1 MTQKPQS
8 MDEMLALSR
17 EQAMEI
23 DDFRY
28 GDAPSIKA
36 VTRHMVR
43 LLSKDLEWQG
53 RENSQS
59 LRGLWYSG
67 VKQVYQNLYPER
79 WGTDYYSES
88 ASRRFSQS
96 LSEHTSTLVKEGVLT
111 YRDLNI
117 VDDSRKREVVGTDR
131 VECDKILFV
140 EKEAKYRQLLP
151 IADVLGVSIVSGGGW
166 QATALIED
174 LANVLDSD
182 QSYSI
187 FVLTDFDPTGYQIAD
202 DFRRRARTLGIDIE
216 TVERVGIEPEQI
228 PEETL
233 EAEKFRVPVEN
244 DTDREW
250 LRDHGIEDDFGDPVF
265 GLELEAIGER
275 GSQAADFRR
284 VVVEALEPHPDKDR
298 RRHKDTNIETANVVG
313 RGVDELVDDITDGLV
328 TRLKEY
334 AVGVVKDDPAVTS
347 LSYRPEDDVVS
358 AGTHLSRAEDGVGDF
373 VPTPLLFADYTDAA
387 IDGEDSGPRP
397 DRGAQQRLLRD
408 ILVGEI
414 NDPDGDL
421 DIEDLIDL
429 DV

>member
-1 MTQKPQS
+1 MVYKPQT
-8 MDEMLALSR
+8 MDEMLSLSR
-17 EQAMEI
+17 EEVMEI
-23 DDFRY
+23 DDLRH

-36 VTRHMVR
+36 VTRHMVK
-43 LLSKDLEWQG
+43 LLAEDLQWQG

-96 LSEHTSTLVKEGVLT
+96 LSQHTSSLVKEGVLT

-117 VDDSRKREVVGTDR
+117 IDDSRKREVVTPDR
-131 VECDKILFV
+131 VEYDKILFV

-174 LANVLDSD
+174 LANVLESD
-182 QSYSI
+182 RSYSI
-187 FVLTDFDPTGYQIAD
+187 FVLTDFDPTGYQISD
-202 DFRRRARTLGIDIE
+202 DFRRRVQTLGINVE
-216 TVERVGIEPEQI
+216 RVERVGIEPGQI
-228 PEETL
+228 PQETL

-244 DTDREW
+244 DNDREW
-250 LRDHGIEDDFGDPVF
+250 LQEHGITDEYGEPAF
-265 GLELEAIGER
+265 GLELEAIGSR

-284 VVVEALEPHPDKDR
+284 VVVDALEPHLDKDR
-298 RRHKDTNIETANVVG
+298 RRNKDTNIETANTVAK
-313 RGVDELVDDITDGLV
+313 GVDGLVNQITESMV

-334 AVGVVKDDPAVTS
+334 AADVVEEDPAAHSV
-347 LSYRPEDDVVS
+347 SYDRSDDVVRAS
-358 AGTHLSRAEDGVGDF
+358 TDLSRSEDGEGEY
-373 VPTPLLFADYTDAA
+373 VPTPLDYGNYTQAA
-387 IDGEDSGPRP
+387 IDGADEGPRP
-397 DRGAQQRLLRD
+397 DRSAQEEA
-408 ILVGEI
+408 LVDALVEEI
-414 NDPDGDL
+414 QDPDGDL
-421 DIEDLIDL
+421 DLEELIDL